1 MKADPNAAKPDGR
14 VQPAQR
20 PAAAMPDIPES
31 IGKFRVE
38 GMLGRGAMGVV
49 YKALDPDIER
59 TVAIKLVRTD
69 LLESD
74 DRAHYMSRFRNEAKM
89 VGRCIHP
96 NIVGIHDFSMHEGNP
111 FLVLEFVEGQ
121 NLGRAFRR
129 GTQIDLP
136 IAGNIALEVLKA
148 LSYAHGF
155 GVIHR
160 DVKPA
165 NILLT
170 KAAAI
175 KVTDFGISRAFAS
188 DATMSSVLV
197 GTPCY
202 MSPEQCLGGAV
213 DARSDLFSMGSVLYE
228 MLSGRRCFDAP
239 NFLAATHKILHQH
252 PEPLGALRPDLPAA
266 VVEVVETALAKRP
279 EDRFQSAAEM
289 EKALRRALFG
299 SDALAAG
306 QDSHDATLSTT
317 SADRICPAK
326 RPAAE
331 LEALQGASLA
341 TMERRLAHYL
351 GPMAGFH
358 LRKAVR
364 EARTPEELG
373 QLLAEFIPEEPAREQ
388 VRADLLKIIASDS
401 GLAMLRSRAGTLPG
415 GMGLPTVTID
425 AAAKVLTLIMG
436 PVAPHLLRR
445 ALLTAKTPA
454 ELEATCV
461 EMIDPPEER
470 DRFRKLLANATQAR

>member
-1 MKADPNAAKPDGR
+1 
-14 VQPAQR
+14 
-20 PAAAMPDIPES
+20 MPDIPEF

-38 GMLGRGAMGVV
+38 GVLGRGAMGVV

-59 TVAIKLVRTD
+59 TVAIKLVRAD
-69 LLESD
+69 LLEGD
-74 DRAHYMSRFRNEAKM
+74 DRAHYVSRFRNEAKM
-89 VGRCIHP
+89 AGRCIHP
-96 NIVGIHDFSMHEGNP
+96 NIVAIHDFSTHEGSP
-111 FLVLEFVEGQ
+111 FLVLEFVDGQ
-121 NLGRAFRR
+121 DLGRAFRR
-129 GTQIDLP
+129 SAQINLTAMGS
-136 IAGNIALEVLKA
+136 IASEVLKA

-175 KVTDFGISRAFAS
+175 KVTDFGISRALAS

-228 MLSGRRCFDAP
+228 LLSGRRCFDAP
-239 NFLAATHKILHQH
+239 NFVAATHKILHQV
-252 PEPLGALRPDLPAA
+252 PEPLGRLRPELPAA

-289 EKALRRALFG
+289 EQALRNALRG
-299 SDALAAG
+299 DGAPAG
-306 QDSHDATLSTT
+306 QDGHDATVISPAIGRFG
-317 SADRICPAK
+317 SAR
-326 RPAAE
+326 RPVAE
-331 LEALQGASLA
+331 LEALQGDSLA
-341 TMERRLAHYL
+341 MLERRLAHHL

-358 LRKAVR
+358 LRKAMR
-364 EARTPEELG
+364 EVRTPEELG
-373 QLLAEFIPEEPAREQ
+373 QVLTELIPETLAREQ
-388 VRADLLKIIASDS
+388 VRADLLRIIASDS
-401 GLAMLRSRAGTLPG
+401 DLAMLRSNTGTMPG
-415 GMGLPTVTID
+415 GAGVSAATIN
-425 AAAKVLTLIMG
+425 AASSALTLIMG

-445 ALLTAKTPA
+445 ALLTARTPA
-454 ELEATCV
+454 ELEAACV
-461 EMIDPPEER
+461 AMIEPPGER
-470 DRFRKLLANATQAR
+470 ERFRKLLASATHAHS

>member
-1 MKADPNAAKPDGR
+1 MKADPNAAKPNVR

-20 PAAAMPDIPES
+20 LAAAIPDIPES

-74 DRAHYMSRFRNEAKM
+74 DRMHYVARFRNEAKM

-121 NLGRAFRR
+121 DLGRAFRR

-136 IAGNIALEVLKA
+136 TAGNVASEVLKA

-202 MSPEQCLGGAV
+202 MSPEQCLGGAI

-239 NFLAATHKILHQH
+239 NFLAATHKILHQE
-252 PEPLGALRPDLPAA
+252 PEPLRILRPDLPAA
-266 VVEVVETALAKRP
+266 ITEVVEKALAKRP
-279 EDRFQSAAEM
+279 EDRFQNAAEM
-289 EKALRRALFG
+289 ELALR
-299 SDALAAG
+299 DALRGDGAPAEQDGHGATPAITAAG
-306 QDSHDATLSTT
+306 RT
-317 SADRICPAK
+317 CPAK

-331 LEALQGASLA
+331 MEALQSASLA

-358 LRKAVR
+358 LRKAMR
-364 EARTPEELG
+364 EAQTPEQLG
-373 QLLAEFIPEEPAREQ
+373 QMLAEFIPEAPAREQ
-388 VRADLLKIIASDS
+388 VRADLLQVIASDS
-401 GLAMLRSRAGTLPG
+401 GLALLRSSAGVLPG
-415 GMGLPTVTID
+415 GVGLPTVTID
-425 AAAKVLTLIMG
+425 AVAKVLALIMG

-454 ELEATCV
+454 ELEAACV
-461 EMIDPPEER
+461 EMIDPPDER
-470 DRFRKLLANATQAR
+470 DRFRKLLASATQARP

>member
-1 MKADPNAAKPDGR
+1 MKANPGAAKPDCR
-14 VQPAQR
+14 VQ
-20 PAAAMPDIPES
+20 AARQPTAVMPEIPES

-38 GMLGRGAMGVV
+38 GVLGRGAMGVV

-74 DRAHYMSRFRNEAKM
+74 DRAHYVSRFRNEAKM

-111 FLVLEFVEGQ
+111 FLVLEFVDGQ
-121 NLGRAFRR
+121 DLGRAYRR
-129 GTQIDLP
+129 GTQIDLRT
-136 IAGNIALEVLKA
+136 AGNIASEVLQA

-155 GVIHR
+155 GVTHR

-175 KVTDFGISRAFAS
+175 KVTDFGISRAFSS

-239 NFLAATHKILHQH
+239 NFLAVTHKILHQQ
-252 PEPLGALRPDLPAA
+252 PEPLSALRPDLPAA

-279 EDRFQSAAEM
+279 EDRFQGAAEM
-289 EKALRRALFG
+289 EQALRNALRG
-299 SDALAAG
+299 SGAAAG
-306 QDSHDATLSTT
+306 QDGYDGMPITATSGRP
-317 SADRICPAK
+317 SPAK

-358 LRKAVR
+358 LRKAMR

-373 QLLAEFIPEEPAREQ
+373 QMLAEFVPEEPAREQ

-401 GLAMLRSRAGTLPG
+401 GLAMLRSNVGAPPG
-415 GMGLPTVTID
+415 GVGLPTVTID

-454 ELEATCV
+454 ELEAACV
-461 EMIDPPEER
+461 EMIDPPDER
-470 DRFRKLLANATQAR
+470 DRFRKLLASATQAWP

>member
-1 MKADPNAAKPDGR
+1 
-14 VQPAQR
+14 
-20 PAAAMPDIPES
+20 MPDLPAS
-31 IGKFRVE
+31 IGKFLVQ

-69 LLESD
+69 LLEGD
-74 DRAHYMSRFRNEAKM
+74 DRAHYVARFRNEAKM

-96 NIVGIHDFSMHEGNP
+96 SIVGIHDFSMHEGNP
-111 FLVLEFVEGQ
+111 FLVLEFVDGQ
-121 NLGRAFRR
+121 DLGRTYRR
-129 GTQIDLP
+129 GTQAGLP
-136 IAGNIALEVLKA
+136 AAGNVAAEVLKA

-155 GVIHR
+155 GITHR

-170 KAAAI
+170 KAGAI

-213 DARSDLFSMGSVLYE
+213 DARSDLFSLGSVLYE

-239 NFLAATHKILHQH
+239 NFLAATHKILHQM
-252 PEPLGALRPDLPAA
+252 PEPLGVLRPDLPAA
-266 VVEVVETALAKRP
+266 VVEVVETALTKRP

-289 EKALRRALFG
+289 GQALQDALCG
-299 SDALAAG
+299 SDGSAG
-306 QDSHDATLSTT
+306 QDGRHTARGTATAGQAL
-317 SADRICPAK
+317 PAK
-326 RPAAE
+326 RPSAE
-331 LEALQGASLA
+331 LEALEGASLA

-358 LRKAVR
+358 LRKAMR

-373 QLLAEFIPEEPAREQ
+373 PMLAEFIPDEPAREQ
-388 VRADLLKIIASDS
+388 VRADLLRIIASDS
-401 GLAMLRSRAGTLPG
+401 SLAMLRSSAGALPG
-415 GMGLPTVTID
+415 GAGLPTVTID
-425 AAAKVLTLIMG
+425 SAARALTLVMG
-436 PVAPHLLRR
+436 PVAPPFGRR
-445 ALLTAKTPA
+445 ARVWGRPALLVARTPA
-454 ELEATCV
+454 ELEAACA
-461 EMIDPPEER
+461 EMIEPPEER
-470 DRFRKLLANATQAR
+470 GRFRKLLASGTRARP